1 MPESPP
7 FFTLRAEPGSVG
19 WELLHPEVRQVWL
32 LYCELSKSQWLSL
45 EEIEQRQLAEVR
57 ALAAHCWEHVPFYRE
72 QLQAAGIVPAEIR
85 TLDDFR
91 RIPIVSRPTCVERA
105 AEMKGRSLPT
115 GMFPMGSSKTSG
127 TSGLPL
133 EIFQTNLVRLWWW
146 GCNLRDLEWRQFDPR
161 GTLAVLRPSRSAND
175 PFVPSAEGTSLRT
188 WFSALDGLIESGSSH
203 RMNPA
208 QEPSQ
213 QLEWLRRVDPNYL
226 LGHPSVLEVLASLVR
241 EVGKPLANLRG
252 IQTKSESLTDEVR
265 RKIEAGFGVPVQDL
279 YSCAEAGFV
288 ASPCPEGHGLHV
300 HAEHVLLEVL
310 DDDGQPCL
318 PGQTGRAVMTPLHNY
333 LSPLLRYEILDEATV
348 GPAACPCGRGLP
360 LLTRVNGLRMPHFHL
375 ADGRLKETSSL
386 LEGLQLVGG
395 MRQFQVVQ
403 KAVDH
408 LLFRIVPD
416 RVWTSDHADRIRQL
430 AQQFMESSTRVD
442 VELLEQLERP
452 AGGKLRCVICELPPR
467 IANAARL

>member
-1 MPESPP
+1 MTESVP
-7 FFTLRAEPGSVG
+7 FFTLRAEPRSVA
-19 WELLHPEVRQVWL
+19 WEMLAPEVRQVWE
-32 LYCELSKSQWLSL
+32 LYGELSKSQWLAP
-45 EEIEQRQLAEVR
+45 EEIEQRQLASVR
-57 ALAAHCWEHVPFYRE
+57 VLAAHCLENVPFYRE
-72 QLQAAGIVPAEIR
+72 RFEAHRIVPAEIR

-91 RIPIVSRPTCVERA
+91 RIPIVSRATCVERA
-105 AEMKGRSLPT
+105 AEMKARSLPA
-115 GMFPMGSSKTSG
+115 GMFPMGSSPTSG

-133 EIFQTNLVRLWWW
+133 KIDQTNLVRLWWW
-146 GCNLRDLEWRQFDPR
+146 ACNLRDLEWRRFDPR
-161 GTLAVLRPSRSAND
+161 GTLAVLRPPRSANNPLD
-175 PFVPSAEGTSLRT
+175 PSSEGMSLPT

-203 RMNPA
+203 GMNPA

-241 EVGKPLANLRG
+241 EEGKPLANLRG

-300 HAEHVLLEVL
+300 HAEHVLFEVL

-318 PGQTGRAVMTPLHNY
+318 PGQTGRVVMTPLHNY
-333 LSPLLRYEILDEATV
+333 LSPLLRYEILDEVTL
-348 GPAACPCGRGLP
+348 GPAACPCGRGLL
-360 LLTRVNGLRMPHFHL
+360 LLTRVDGKRVPYIRLP
-375 ADGRLKETSSL
+375 DGRVKHSTNL
-386 LEGLQLVGG
+386 LQGLYRIGA

-416 RVWTSDHADRIRQL
+416 RSWTADHADRIRQL
-430 AQQFMESSTRVD
+430 AHDFLESSSRVD
-442 VELLEQLERP
+442 VELFEQLDRP
-452 AGGKLRCVICELPPR
+452 ASGKLRSVICELPTE
-467 IANAARL
+467 